1 MTTCQSPPYPPEQI
15 PTLELVIKPGTT
27 IRFTTMLQSGFVVE
41 LKPGQTI
48 RQLLR
53 TLPGFTDSYLEKRVQ
68 TIFLNSIPADS
79 VDLELPDGA
88 ILALSAAMPGLAG
101 AIFRRGGRHRTLRS
115 QPEPPDSASNPGPEN
130 RGRCTVKLFNHIAR
144 ERGET
149 LLSRGVILP
158 GPALRNFLDR
168 QGENLESLVRQCILD
183 GNPVTTSDLRRL
195 QVPLIR
201 VRTREENAP
210 E

>member
-1 MTTCQSPPYPPEQI
+1 MVTCQSTPCPPEQI

-27 IRFTTMLQSGFVVE
+27 IQFTTILQSGFTVE

-53 TLPGFTDSYLEKRVQ
+53 TLPGFTDSYLQERIQ

-79 VDLELPDGA
+79 VNLELPNGA

-101 AIFRRGGRHRTLRS
+101 AIFRRDGRHRTLRS
-115 QPEPPDSASNPGPEN
+115 RPEPPLSAPEIRPEK

-149 LLSRGVILP
+149 LLSRGVILRR
-158 GPALRNFLDR
+158 PALESFLDR
-168 QGENLESLVRQCILD
+168 QGEHLESLIMQRILD
-183 GNPVTTSDLRRL
+183 GNPITTSDLARL
-195 QVPLIR
+195 QTPLIR
-201 VRTREENAP
+201 VQTREEQAG